1 MVLSASPVLCW
12 NRSKR
17 IPTFYFLWWNKIRWG
32 YSKWAKDPHTTWV
45 IQWGPLVH
53 CTRTGPVCGRRP
65 NIRNL
70 WGISLYF
77 ISLSDRIFKKR
88 PLEITTNGTFDL
100 NWFSLL
106 LFSNCID
113 AKSIVCGPFSYFEFR
128 FIAAWPLGVRC
139 GCVCFGAAQLYVGFC
154 LSSIELCFV
163 QDSNSGV
170 AFFINNRHVCF
181 ICVMISFEMLGCCD
195 SLKPVDITVLNT
207 TRR

>member
-1 MVLSASPVLCW
+1 MSQ
-12 NRSKR
+12 RS
-17 IPTFYFLWWNKIRWG
+17 
-32 YSKWAKDPHTTWV
+32 SVPHTTWV

-70 WGISLYF
+70 WCISLYF

-100 NWFSLL
+100 NWFSLF

-128 FIAAWPLGVRC
+128 FIAAWGTVRM
-139 GCVCFGAAQLYVGFC
+139 C
-154 LSSIELCFV
+154 LFRCRTALRGISIELCFV